1 MNATHRAVWLRD
13 FLWSLMDTVP
23 AWAFVVVSLLLAT
36 VLLIRWRPG
45 TGELRFAWRIAT
57 SHLRS
62 RRREHGVSAITLISI
77 AGVVV
82 GVMALIIVLSV
93 MAGFEIDMRD
103 KILGSNAHIVVL
115 QYGGAIQDPEDVA
128 DRVAEVDGVVAA
140 APFVYTEMMLR
151 SPFGSSGIIFKGI
164 DPDRTWRVTDLLANL
179 QMGPEGEFR
188 DDEHKKAFLRSLSE
202 PTPTQGPAG
211 DDEGSLPGLVIGRE
225 LADALKVYV
234 GDKVHVINPLGDGT
248 TGPFGAPVPKVKAFR
263 VEGIFYSGM
272 YEYDAK
278 WCYVSAEDARSFLE
292 MGDAATGIEVR
303 VDDIYDVGPICL
315 DIERELSY
323 PFYTR
328 HWKNLNLKLFSAL
341 KLEKIVMGLILGLIV
356 MVASLNIVGT
366 LILVVLTRGRE
377 IAILRAMG
385 ASATGVRA
393 VFVLEGVFIGIVGTL
408 IGAVLGLAGC
418 WFLDRY
424 PFPLDS
430 DVYYLDSLPMVVE
443 PLTVLFVMY
452 TAVMICFFATLY
464 PATQAA
470 RLDPVEGLRYE

>member
-1 MNATHRAVWLRD
+1 MNDADPWYATALRGLVD
-13 FLWSLMDTVP
+13 SLP
-23 AWAFVVVSLLLAT
+23 EWAFLVASLLVALG
-36 VLLIRWRPG
+36 VLIRWRPMLH
-45 TGELRFAWRIAT
+45 ELRFAWTIAA

-62 RRREHGVSAITLISI
+62 RRSERGISAITFISI
-77 AGVVV
+77 LGVTV

-115 QYGGAIQDPEDVA
+115 NYSGAISGGEEA
-128 DRVAEVDGVVAA
+128 SSRVEEVPGVVAA

-151 SPFGSSGIIFKGI
+151 SPFGTSGIILKGM
-164 DPDRTWRVTDLLANL
+164 DPERTWRVTELLKSL
-179 QMGPEGEFR
+179 QLGPDGLLET
-188 DDEHKKAFLRSLSE
+188 DEQKLTVLRQL
-202 PTPTQGPAG
+202 PHPPPIVTQ
-211 DDEGSLPGLVIGRE
+211 DTKDTEELPGMLLGRE

-234 GDKVHVINPLGDGT
+234 GDKVHVINPVGSET
-248 TGPFGAPVPKVKAFR
+248 SGPFGVPTPKVKAFR
-263 VEGIFYSGM
+263 VTGIFYTGM

-278 WCYVSAEDARSFLE
+278 WAYVDN
-292 MGDAATGIEVR
+292 GDASAFLGMEGMVTGLEIRVR
-303 VDDIYDVGPICL
+303 DIYAVG
-315 DIERELSY
+315 DISLAIEEKLSY
-323 PFYTR
+323 PYYTR

-341 KLEKIVMGLILGLIV
+341 KLEKIVMGLILSLIV

-385 ASATGVRA
+385 ASATAVRA
-393 VFVLEGVFIGIVGTL
+393 VFMLEGVVIGIVGTFL
-408 IGAVLGLAGC
+408 GTALGLAGC
-418 WFLDRY
+418 WVLDRY

-430 DVYYLDSLPMVVE
+430 DVYYLDSLPVVVE
-443 PLTVLFVMY
+443 PLTIAFVMY
-452 TAVMICFFATLY
+452 TAVMICFYATIY